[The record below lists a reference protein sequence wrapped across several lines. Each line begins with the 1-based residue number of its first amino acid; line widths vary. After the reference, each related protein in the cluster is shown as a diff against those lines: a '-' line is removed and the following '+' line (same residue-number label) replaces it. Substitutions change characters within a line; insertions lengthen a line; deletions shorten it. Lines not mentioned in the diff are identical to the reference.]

1 MRPSFVSVVLLGSVL
16 SFAPARGAAR
26 ITVVNMNAPGV
37 GFNDQ
42 TPVMPVGGNP
52 GTTLGEQRL
61 RAFQYAA
68 DLWGRTLDS
77 DVEIFVQAS
86 FEPIFCAP
94 GVAVLGFAGANQIF
108 WGFPGAELPET
119 LYPVPLANKLAGF
132 DIWPGPHGTEA
143 DDILAVFNSQLD
155 DPDCFGPSGWYYGF
169 DNDHG
174 FDSDVVDV
182 LLHELGHGLG
192 FESFVDV
199 TNGEQPFERTDV
211 FSAYIRDTSTG
222 KLWNQMTNEE
232 RVVSATNSHHVV
244 WDGLHVTEQAPAFL
258 QAGLPIL
265 SVSSPVSIAG
275 SFDVGTAAFGAPIT
289 FPGITGD
296 VILADDG
303 VGATSDGCTPLVNVA
318 AITGR
323 IALLD
328 RGGCSF
334 VIKTKIAQDAGAAA
348 VLIADNQPS
357 TPPDPLGGFDP
368 TIVIPAARIS
378 LFDGFVIKSQLAGGV
393 RATLGV
399 DRTLLAG
406 ADRSGHVHLY
416 APNPV
421 QEGSSISHWDPIATP
436 SLLLEPIVNADHP
449 QVLDLTLPHML
460 DIGWFSDADGVPDGM
475 DRCLGSDR
483 APTVVVGSCDS
494 HVPNAVSHDGCKISD
509 AIGACADRTPNHGR
523 FVSCVA
529 RKTIALKSQGQIT
542 AGQKGEIE
550 RCAARARIP

>member
-1 MRPSFVSVVLLGSVL
+1 
-16 SFAPARGAAR
+16 
-26 ITVVNMNAPGV
+26 V
-37 GFNDQ
+37 G
-42 TPVMPVGGNP
+42 P
-52 GTTLGEQRL
+52 
-61 RAFQYAA
+61 
-68 DLWGRTLDS
+68 
-77 DVEIFVQAS
+77 
-86 FEPIFCAP
+86 
-94 GVAVLGFAGANQIF
+94 
-108 WGFPGAELPET
+108 
-119 LYPVPLANKLAGF
+119 
-132 DIWPGPHGTEA
+132 
-143 DDILAVFNSQLD
+143 
-155 DPDCFGPSGWYYGF
+155 
-169 DNDHG
+169 
-174 FDSDVVDV
+174 
-182 LLHELGHGLG
+182 
-192 FESFVDV
+192 
-199 TNGEQPFERTDV
+199 
-211 FSAYIRDTSTG
+211 
-222 KLWNQMTNEE
+222 
-232 RVVSATNSHHVV
+232 
-244 WDGLHVTEQAPAFL
+244 
-258 QAGLPIL
+258 
-265 SVSSPVSIAG
+265 
-275 SFDVGTAAFGAPIT
+275 AAFGAPIT
-289 FPGITGD
+289 FPGITEN

-318 AITGR
+318 AIAGR

-494 HVPNAVSHDGCKISD
+494 HVPNAVSRDGCKISD